1 MKVDWELK
9 YFLHNEVGFFKNEE
23 KNKFHSH
30 NPRAL
35 KDSTGT
41 PTTKL
46 HLNLWLFEL
55 RHESEFQK
63 L

>member
-1 MKVDWELK
+1 MKVDWELN

-41 PTTKL
+41 PVKG
-46 HLNLWLFEL
+46 
-55 RHESEFQK
+55 
-63 L
+63 